1 MTTAGRQAGGLS
13 PQHPPAPASEQLGT
27 DGNSSGKPQ
36 AAIKKLQ
43 KPRGHRSPGQPVAE
57 QAWPPP
63 PRPQPGAPQPREGSP
78 WHDLPWKKGSPRHP
92 TDSRGLSQCSTR
104 ATGLPA
110 RPHRGEGMSHPPG
123 RSPHPRP
130 HPCSRAT
137 LPCTRPRLRLGPCRH
152 RVQPE
157 GSPGHCVRPRVTG
170 VQGPRR
176 PSALCA
182 RTAPASTAD
191 ACSLG

>member
-1 MTTAGRQAGGLS
+1 MTTAGRQVGGLS

-27 DGNSSGKPQ
+27 DGNSSGRPQ

-57 QAWPPP
+57 QAFASTLASPARRTAAPRGIPLARPPVEEGQPSSPHRLPRAQPVQHPGHRAAGPAPLRGRNEPPPGPEPPPTPQPLLQSHPTLHTPTPQTRALPP
-63 PRPQPGAPQPREGSP
+63 PRAAGGAPWP
-78 WHDLPWKKGSPRHP
+78 
-92 TDSRGLSQCSTR
+92 
-104 ATGLPA
+104 
-110 RPHRGEGMSHPPG
+110 
-123 RSPHPRP
+123 
-130 HPCSRAT
+130 
-137 LPCTRPRLRLGPCRH
+137 PRLSACNR
-152 RVQPE
+152 
-157 GSPGHCVRPRVTG
+157 ST
-170 VQGPRR
+170 GPRR